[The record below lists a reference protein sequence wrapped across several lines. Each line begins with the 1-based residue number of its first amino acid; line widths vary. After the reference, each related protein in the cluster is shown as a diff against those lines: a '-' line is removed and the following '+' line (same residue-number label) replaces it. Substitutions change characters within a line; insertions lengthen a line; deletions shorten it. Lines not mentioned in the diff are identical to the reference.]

1 MMVLGLR
8 LSVLGFLGLF
18 LTVTTT
24 TATAITTLAFL
35 RLHFPIIKRRTS
47 LYTMADRTMEH
58 VLFIECGESIRSFY
72 CVTDG

>member
-18 LTVTTT
+18 LTVTT
-24 TATAITTLAFL
+24 ATTTLAFL
-35 RLHFPIIKRRTS
+35 PLHFPIIKRRTS
-47 LYTMADRTMEH
+47 LYTMSDRTMEH
-58 VLFIECGESIRSFY
+58 VLFIECGESICSFY

>member
-18 LTVTTT
+18 LNVTT
-24 TATAITTLAFL
+24 ATTLAFL
-35 RLHFPIIKRRTS
+35 PLHFPIVKRRTS

-58 VLFIECGESIRSFY
+58 VLFIECGKSIRSFY
-72 CVTDG
+72 